1 MPIYTVQGPDGRTY
15 DVEGPANARPEDV
28 LNYVRGTVGS
38 ELGKGLM
45 RGGVGQTL
53 VGAGGAQQ
61 AIGDAMT
68 LDVPSVVANALGPVG
83 IAYSSLAP
91 LRKKFGELLSK
102 EGDLV
107 ASAGDRVMK
116 QFERA
121 PALAQGN
128 VWKDPSRLANP
139 AWWSGGVGEGLGNL
153 GTAYLGGRAL
163 GGASSLGK
171 ALGFAGVQAAQET
184 APEYRDMLASGMD
197 KGEALARAGV
207 MGLGSFALN
216 YPGASAMGKES
227 VGFLRR
233 AAESFLK
240 EVPTEYAEE
249 IWQGIASGQI
259 TNLEQLKERAA
270 AATEVL
276 LPAAVGGV
284 AGAGLTG
291 RQKVAGGSP
300 GDEAAFRDRLN
311 GLGGLGGTAAPAMQ
325 DAGAGPIVDPNVLV
339 PELLAQRAQQQAA
352 QAAVERR
359 GREGDTQLGETP
371 NPQVPAP
378 PVPPDPEQA
387 RLEALFA
394 RRSLGETLGAPEPSP
409 PQAAPAAATQVPPLD
424 FPMID
429 PTQGALAPEGPI
441 LQPYRP
447 PAAPAP
453 AVAPTGAAMAPQD
466 AMAAAEQVRREQAAL
481 QSAIT
486 RANRQPGMAPEEVA
500 ALDAQALPERGMQ
513 PAAPEVAPL
522 PIDSLV
528 PAVGGRES
536 LALAAQADQEQ
547 AAQREA
553 ERAAAWAKQPVQVRL
568 SKDPGLKAG
577 LERLRSEVGW
587 YQEGG
592 KAQIHPD
599 TWFDLP
605 FAEAEKMRAKAGST
619 SWIPRSEWWKERP
632 VKINEKDSLE
642 AIDRALKGEKLKPNQ
657 RKFIDY
663 VERVY
668 REGPAAVLRAD
679 GVREPGPS
687 FQGAQPI
694 EAASAGATG
703 GVSEAAPNLES
714 APLPESGNP
723 AAIALELRDGPQR
736 TGKAKMKVDEVGRYF
751 DRITGKRDWTD
762 PAERARATDQAVA
775 EVQRQLQEAQSGLGW
790 YEEDVALAFDLT
802 SQRIPALAGAQKQ
815 TKRRLFAV
823 VAGILSPNTLTH
835 FNWRIAAEAFEHY
848 EKTGTIPGT
857 NPANGQLWMGGTQS
871 PIKKRALEFLTAMV
885 HDLGEQGAVDWIYGE
900 HSVKEI
906 NEMRVRLGGFG
917 PGGVAGKMSDRLPGF
932 FAFGPKVGP
941 FVMNINGIH
950 EVTVDK
956 WATRTFNRYFG
967 TITGSDGKIIDAP
980 TEPQRRVIKEI
991 FNAAAQRL
999 GIKGYQ
1005 VQSVLWFFEQQ
1016 LYRKLGTGAES
1027 YGFSDGARLYADAG
1041 STRGVSDAR
1050 GVAPDD
1056 AGSGGVN
1063 SDNARSYGPGR
1074 RAPRSRGSEPDRA
1087 YRLAVQ
1093 RLGRDAR
1100 LDDLEREAE
1109 KIRREGDGID
1119 VSYAGKK
1126 AGEAGGQL
1134 AFDFETRPETNARQR
1149 AAAEAFISDLV
1160 ARRDRR
1166 LGASVLAD
1174 GLTRDFTGTGT
1185 ASLIG
1190 RQIAS
1195 FADYGVAA
1203 QVFRDPRVEHLRFH
1217 LVKDG
1222 VVVDEIYVSSR
1233 LPGAVHFTVPDAV
1246 ARLQQAM
1253 KATGATGYYIQ
1264 HNHPSGNPRPSG
1276 AEEYELTSGNQS
1288 LYDMGFTETVASSVP
1303 GFEAH
1308 VVVDNDAY
1316 SVIHQK
1322 PYLNARTAEEK
1333 MRVLKNRTGLL
1344 QVTRL
1349 PVPAGVQTYHTEKN
1363 PRVPHPNLGEMFSN
1377 STQVVEYVKRNVAP
1391 DEETVTLIATDSA
1404 SKVKAIVNYPLR
1416 MLTGIDRGEMG
1427 AVARIRRLRA
1437 GAGAGFMVIA
1447 VARPKHEKAL
1457 TRLMNLD
1464 LVQEAVIH
1472 EPGQMVR
1479 KVWASSASRS
1489 LKDKIRKPIGGV
1501 RSASGVFDEPA
1512 PQYRGAEAERPS
1524 RVEAGGGS
1532 YSMAQFGNLTDQE
1545 LATLTGVM
1553 DRLGQKIEGERRGTR
1568 TWDATEEAALKL
1580 VQRKYG
1586 VTLDNLVERKKG
1598 STANAEQ
1605 LEAFGM
1611 MLADASKGATEAAN
1625 AYARSNS
1632 AEDLARLLAAR
1643 EKLGMML
1650 APAMGYRTEAGRAL
1664 NILRKTAADFRRAD
1678 ELLGALGDGTENAM
1692 KDFARRLEQANG
1704 DPDKV
1709 IGLTRASYTPTL
1721 WDKFYEYWINGLLSG
1736 PLTHATNILSNA
1748 WWLTTELGAQAG
1760 ATVISRDASARALA
1774 ARVAGM
1780 VHGVSVGLANAG
1792 KAFLTE
1798 EPQLTPQTQLE
1809 NHGPAI
1815 GGKLGKVIRIPS
1827 RALMGEDEFFKA
1839 IAYHGELASLAMD
1852 EALKDPNPKQRFNE
1866 IMGGILGRPDLIK
1879 KAREAAVR
1887 ATFQDKLGPVMGN
1900 LNQALIKSKF
1910 GKLVV
1915 PFVRTPTNILKR
1927 AIEYT
1932 PAGYG
1937 MESVRQAIAAG
1948 GKDAALA
1955 YSRMSIGS
1963 GLMLGAL
1970 GLAMQGLLTGAGP
1983 DDPRERQL
1991 WMRQGFQPYSVKI
2004 GNTWVRYSRIDPLAT
2019 WLGIAGDMHEMAGA
2033 VGPNGLD
2040 ADTLEK
2046 VGSMAVTSLALN
2058 LGDKSFLRGVSD
2070 FANAYA
2076 EPKRYLADWASG
2088 LATSVIPNA
2097 IAQPTR
2103 EADPYMREAR
2113 NILDTARSK
2122 IPGLRQELA
2131 AKLDIAGEPIENPG
2145 GKFVIPFNTSP
2156 QREDRLAGAMLELGV
2171 FKGKPGR
2178 RLSLRGA
2185 DVELTDAQYNAYVE
2199 LLQKARYSTLTPLV
2213 SSPQFQQMKAQNPLA
2228 AGELLSRTWDRIGFQ
2243 GRALFLQ
2250 RNPDVLLA
2258 LAGAK
2263 QRKVVEPSA
2272 YAAP

>member
-53 VGAGGAQQ
+53 VGAGGAAQ

-339 PELLAQRAQQQAA
+339 PELLAQRTQQQAA

-409 PQAAPAAATQVPPLD
+409 PQAAPAAATQAPPLD

-522 PIDSLV
+522 PTDSLI

-679 GVREPGPS
+679 GVREPEPK
-687 FQGAQPI
+687 
-694 EAASAGATG
+694 
-703 GVSEAAPNLES
+703 LES
-714 APLPESGNP
+714 APSPQSGSVAAGSSITDGDIVP
-723 AAIALELRDGPQR
+723 AA
-736 TGKAKMKVDEVGRYF
+736 
-751 DRITGKRDWTD
+751 
-762 PAERARATDQAVA
+762 
-775 EVQRQLQEAQSGLGW
+775 
-790 YEEDVALAFDLT
+790 
-802 SQRIPALAGAQKQ
+802 
-815 TKRRLFAV
+815 
-823 VAGILSPNTLTH
+823 
-835 FNWRIAAEAFEHY
+835 
-848 EKTGTIPGT
+848 
-857 NPANGQLWMGGTQS
+857 GG
-871 PIKKRALEFLTAMV
+871 
-885 HDLGEQGAVDWIYGE
+885 
-900 HSVKEI
+900 SV
-906 NEMRVRLGGFG
+906 
-917 PGGVAGKMSDRLPGF
+917 
-932 FAFGPKVGP
+932 
-941 FVMNINGIH
+941 
-950 EVTVDK
+950 
-956 WATRTFNRYFG
+956 
-967 TITGSDGKIIDAP
+967 
-980 TEPQRRVIKEI
+980 
-991 FNAAAQRL
+991 
-999 GIKGYQ
+999 
-1005 VQSVLWFFEQQ
+1005 
-1016 LYRKLGTGAES
+1016 
-1027 YGFSDGARLYADAG
+1027 
-1041 STRGVSDAR
+1041 GVS
-1050 GVAPDD
+1050 
-1056 AGSGGVN
+1056 
-1063 SDNARSYGPGR
+1063 SDTARSYGPGR
-1074 RAPRSRGSEPDRA
+1074 RAPRGRGAEPDRA

-1391 DEETVTLIATDSA
+1391 DEETVTLIAIDSA

-1464 LVQEAVIH
+1464 LVQEAVIN
-1472 EPGQMVR
+1472 EPGQAVR

-1489 LKDKIRKPIGGV
+1489 LKDKIHKPIGGV

-1512 PQYRGAEAERPS
+1512 PQYQGAEAERPS

-1545 LATLTGVM
+1545 LATLTSVM
-1553 DRLGQKIEGERRGTR
+1553 DRLGQKIESERRGTR

-1809 NHGPAI
+1809 NQGPAI

-1910 GKLVV
+1910 GKVVV

-2076 EPKRYLADWASG
+2076 DPKRYLADWASG